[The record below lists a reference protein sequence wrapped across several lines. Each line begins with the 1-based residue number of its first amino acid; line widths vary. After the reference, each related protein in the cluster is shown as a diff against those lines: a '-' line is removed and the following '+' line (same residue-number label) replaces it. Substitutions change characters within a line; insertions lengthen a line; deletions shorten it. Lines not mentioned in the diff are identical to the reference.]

1 MKRKFCYGRAL
12 ASMLDDDEASGS
24 GAEMGSSPSQSIIS
38 GGSELFKSVLDDF
51 VFDEARVSKIE
62 FNRYKN
68 KLKQDKHDEEHVKSR
83 RCDSCQCVLA
93 FCKCALYHGNERKFG
108 HRVHW
113 ADEVWE
119 KPLYTAFTDYLNH
132 DSETD
137 SEHEHDDG
145 PWQREVSS
153 RVAGQGAV
161 NSFVAWQREVSSR
174 VAGQG
179 AVNSFVAWQ
188 REVSSRVA
196 GQGAVN
202 SFVAWQREV
211 SSHVAG
217 QGEVNSEA
225 SKRKVSNWWPDS
237 VNIEA

>member
-1 MKRKFCYGRAL
+1 
-12 ASMLDDDEASGS
+12 MLDDDEASGS

-145 PWQREVSS
+145 RKRRTSKGNNENKTANNDKIVQCKTDFHSMPKPILKHKPTCIVIVS
-153 RVAGQGAV
+153 
-161 NSFVAWQREVSSR
+161 
-174 VAGQG
+174 
-179 AVNSFVAWQ
+179 
-188 REVSSRVA
+188 
-196 GQGAVN
+196 
-202 SFVAWQREV
+202 
-211 SSHVAG
+211 
-217 QGEVNSEA
+217 
-225 SKRKVSNWWPDS
+225 D
-237 VNIEA
+237 